1 MAKKTNTTTDKTT
14 PRAKSAAAPRA
25 AATPRHAKAT
35 EPTKTSA
42 SHRETRTVQRTEPT
56 QPAPNFAITHDDIA
70 TLAFSYW
77 QRRGYQGG
85 SQQEDWDRAEREL
98 RSLLG

>member
-1 MAKKTNTTTDKTT
+1 MAKNTNTTTSAKTA
-14 PRAKSAAAPRA
+14 PRAKSTAAPKA
-25 AATPRHAKAT
+25 AATPRHGKAT
-35 EPTKTSA
+35 EPAKAAA
-42 SHRETRTVQRTEPT
+42 SHRAP
-56 QPAPNFAITHDDIA
+56 QPVAAAHAITHDDIA

-85 SQQEDWDRAEREL
+85 SQQEDWGRAEREL